1 MARASASSSPAGGLA
16 NGISSFPHARIN
28 TLLLCLLHAFAP
40 LVKALPVVQRAVQT
54 FEEVGP
60 KDPKDARLWIYLST
74 AFALVV
80 AGGAFAGL
88 TIA

>member
-1 MARASASSSPAGGLA
+1 MARAISSSSSAAGLA
-16 NGISSFPHARIN
+16 NGFSTLPNARIN
-28 TLLLCLLHAFAP
+28 TLLFCLLHAFAP
-40 LVKALPVVQRAVQT
+40 LVKALPFVQGAVRI
-54 FEEVGP
+54 FDEVGP
-60 KDPKDARLWIYLST
+60 KDPKDARLWVYLGT